1 MLAARTVK
9 ERTIQLTERPTPVC
23 GPHGVRLAVG
33 YAGICG
39 SDIHVYRGEFAG
51 RVSFPTTQG
60 HEFAGTVLEVG
71 PEVTHFHPGERVCV
85 DPIISCRRC
94 PACLAGH
101 YNACRSLR
109 LIGIDLDGAFAEQV
123 VADEEQC
130 FRVPD
135 SLSDRDAALVEI
147 FSIGMHATTMARV
160 DPGDKVVVLGAGR
173 VGLSVLQNVL
183 LTAAEKV
190 AVVDVAEPK
199 LRLAESLGAA
209 LAVNARSTDAVAAIN
224 EFTGGLGA
232 DRVIECI
239 GEADLNTVGGNPPLA
254 QAVEMV
260 RNAGQITV
268 LGQGPVQ
275 YGIPWK
281 LLVWKEA
288 TLQCSRVSRG
298 EYPRVIATMAAG
310 RYRTDPF
317 VSAEYP
323 LEQAAQAFELVDRE
337 PPDVVKVMLKVG
349 RS

>member
-9 ERTIQLTERPTPVC
+9 ERTIELTDREQPVA
-23 GPHGVRLAVG
+23 GPHGVRMAVG

-39 SDIHVYRGEFAG
+39 SDIHVYRGEFAP
-51 RVSFPTTQG
+51 RVKFPATQG

-71 PEVTHFHPGERVCV
+71 EKVTHFKPGDRVCV

-101 YNACRSLR
+101 YNACRSLK
-109 LIGIDLDGAFAEQV
+109 LIGIDIDGAFASQV

-130 FRVPD
+130 FHVPD
-135 SLSDRDAALVEI
+135 SISDRDAALVEI
-147 FSIGMHATTMARV
+147 FSIGMHATTMARI

-173 VGLSVLQNVL
+173 VGLSVLQNL
-183 LTAAEKV
+183 ALTAAEKV
-190 AVVDVAEPK
+190 AVVDISDHK
-199 LRLAESLGAA
+199 LRLAESFGAA
-209 LAVNARSTDAVAAIN
+209 LTVNALREDAVAAIAD
-224 EFTGGLGA
+224 FTGGLGA

-239 GEADLNTVGGNPPLA
+239 GEAVDGAAGGKAPLA

-260 RNAGQITV
+260 RNAGRITV

-288 TLQCSRVSRG
+288 TIQCSRVSRG
-298 EYPRVIATMAAG
+298 EYPRVIAMMAAG

-317 VSAEYP
+317 VSAEFP
-323 LEQAAQAFELVDRE
+323 LEKAAEALALVDRE
-337 PPDVVKVMLKVG
+337 PPDIVKVMLKVAG
-349 RS
+349 A